1 VAVPLLTAP
10 PEKEVWKFA
19 PFIVNRS
26 RSLTVNQQP
35 KQGGNM
41 KNRKMMLV
49 KILLS
54 FMIVFAFAFQAQAGE
69 VYKLALSLAITGPT
83 SDAGNPYSKGVA
95 DYFQYVNDM
104 KLLGDAKIDCTIR
117 DDQYKTDVT
126 KRNFEDFI
134 DMGIVF
140 YLNYSTGSTLALKRD
155 FEEEQMP
162 TIPASFHAGNLIDS
176 NYIFLPIASY
186 SAQAIGLAEYVVNN
200 HKGATPRVAMFLH
213 PSAFGR
219 GPLSDVEKAVKAGLD
234 MEIVEVVEHGKNLD
248 NTAMLKRLQ
257 SKGVQYVISQ
267 TIQSPVATMIK
278 DAKRLGIA
286 ADSFGQ
292 KGKITFLGCHYTG
305 GNDLIA
311 LAGSAA
317 ENYFWTTSYIVT
329 SEPGVGTD
337 AQLAL
342 AKRYGRDD
350 KAANSHNY
358 ANGVMV
364 AQVAAEVIR
373 RAQAKGKKVTKET
386 LYEELLQMNGMNA
399 FYPVTTV
406 GPVTYS
412 KTDHAGVDTLQLYS
426 VQNGNFKS
434 MGKPFI
440 PEYTSKIK

>member
-1 VAVPLLTAP
+1 
-10 PEKEVWKFA
+10 
-19 PFIVNRS
+19 
-26 RSLTVNQQP
+26 
-35 KQGGNM
+35 M
-41 KNRKMMLV
+41 KNRKRMLF
-49 KILLS
+49 KITLA
-54 FMIVFAFAFQAQAGE
+54 FMIVFAFAFQAQAE
-69 VYKLALSLAITGPT
+69 TYKLALSLAITGPT
-83 SDAGNPYSKGVA
+83 SDAGNPYSKGVE

-104 KLLGDAKIDCTIR
+104 KLLGNDKIECTIR

-126 KRNFEDFI
+126 KRNFEDFL

-186 SAQAIGLAEYVVNN
+186 SAQAIGLAEYVVKN
-200 HKGATPRVAMFLH
+200 HKGATPRVAMFIH

-219 GPLSDVEKAVKAGLD
+219 GPVSDVKKAVGAGLD
-234 MEIVEVVEHGKNLD
+234 MNIIEVVEHGKDLD
-248 NTAMLKRLQ
+248 NTAMLKRLL
-257 SKGVQYVISQ
+257 SKGVQYVLIQ

-278 DAKRLGIA
+278 DASRLGIA
-286 ADSFGQ
+286 AKEFGQ

-317 ENYFWTTSYIVT
+317 ENFYWTTSYTVT

-337 AQLAL
+337 AQIAL
-342 AKRYGRDD
+342 AKKYGRDD

-364 AQVAAEVIR
+364 AQVAAECIR
-373 RAQAKGKKVTKET
+373 RAKAKGNKITKET
-386 LYEELLQMNGMNA
+386 LYAELLQMNGMNA

-412 KTDHAGVDTLQLYS
+412 KDDQAGVDTLQLYS
-426 VQNGNFKS
+426 VQNGVFRS

-440 PEYTSKIK
+440 PEYTGKIK